1 MFPRIYFYDI
11 TNEEMFKT
19 SKIVDL
25 GWNKLRVAEI
35 VITLGKVA
43 RSCSF
48 AKKLLK
54 IQKVAQKLLKRVQSV

>member
-1 MFPRIYFYDI
+1 
-11 TNEEMFKT
+11 MFKT

-25 GWNKLRVAEI
+25 GWNKLTVAEN
-35 VITLGKVA
+35 VLTLGKVA

-54 IQKVAQKLLKRVQSV
+54 IQKVAQKLPSTICLGLIDWYLPINENL